1 VQSSLFPR
9 SAVTPERA
17 FLWFVA
23 AVFLF
28 HHLPALSGPAGDW
41 IDLLTPFAVIG
52 AAASVIATEGPG
64 SRALAVAF
72 LSALL
77 YVDGHGIH
85 LAANSISNEGPHGD
99 AQRVAHFWDEE
110 FGHIEVLAGWL
121 GLLAAFC
128 LAEDRR
134 ATLARRTAVPTVALL
149 GFTFFTSTVE
159 GGTWYLFLP
168 ATVPFV
174 VWAARTRRP
183 LIVCCAASMLVAAV
197 LIAVWAIWQGGVPQ
211 FSQVGYL

>member
-1 VQSSLFPR
+1 VRSSLFLR
-9 SAVTPERA
+9 RTLAPERA
-17 FLWFVA
+17 FLGFVA

-41 IDLLTPFAVIG
+41 IDLLTPFAVIT
-52 AAASVIATEGPG
+52 AAVGVLAAGVPTPRAV
-64 SRALAVAF
+64 ALAFVA
-72 LSALL
+72 ALL

-85 LAANSISNEGPHGD
+85 LAANSIDNAHPVGD
-99 AQRVAHFWDEE
+99 AHKVAHFWDER
-110 FGHIEVLAGWL
+110 FGHFEVLAGWL

-128 LAEDRR
+128 LAEGRR
-134 ATLARRTAVPTVALL
+134 ASLAVRIAVPTVALL

-159 GGTWYLFLP
+159 GGTWFVFLP
-168 ATVPFV
+168 ASVPFL

-183 LIVCCAASMLVAAV
+183 LIVCTAASMVAAAL
-197 LIAVWAIWQGGVPQ
+197 LIAIWAIWQGGVPQ